1 LCRRLLAPA
10 ENVPSAAVDRLVQ
23 RTQGVPLLLV
33 ELVRGLKR
41 DGVVRKRMRGGTWFV
56 ATDELDNLPDSP
68 LIEWLAERE
77 LSTLPR
83 ELAAHARLVALL
95 GAEFGAEEVDGIVTQ
110 LDAEGMA
117 ADFPLD
123 AQVANRRLSGL
134 GLLVTTRAGAFR
146 FRHALVRD
154 AIARSMQ
161 AAQRER
167 IHAASARF
175 YRTTR
180 TLPDSRRVPL
190 LARHAAEAG
199 LREEA
204 AALYLQLAEEA
215 RDRHG
220 YLDAER
226 SYTSALSLLDAGD
239 RARRFLAL
247 GGRGNMRYRVGRYED
262 ALADM
267 AEARALARAGGDR
280 RAEAEIALDAATA
293 LDWMTDF
300 AGSRALVAEAAA
312 LTHDSPSRALQ
323 ARLLLGQGR
332 SLARAEKHA
341 EACTALQEAARL
353 AEEVGDAAYET
364 LIISL
369 VSLEHLLP
377 GIGRAAEAAEAAR
390 RALSLSRERG
400 DQLHL
405 IAALNNRRSLLVA
418 EKDVA
423 GAIEDQLSM
432 MRIGRE
438 VGMLLAE
445 YFGETNLC
453 ELLYQTGELDRA
465 AEHARRAVAIEER
478 HPEVASRGPVGM
490 LRLARIE
497 AYRGD
502 EAQARALL
510 RRIDDAIARA
520 GTEGRASGAFSP
532 SEKVLRDLV
541 DLASREASQEEWEA
555 LLARSARESLEQE
568 PIEVADVYG
577 AWALRRGK
585 QEQARRAFAEA
596 AARAAR
602 IPNIMDARVRRGLAA
617 TGAAST

>member
-1 LCRRLLAPA
+1 
-10 ENVPSAAVDRLVQ
+10 
-23 RTQGVPLLLV
+23 
-33 ELVRGLKR
+33 
-41 DGVVRKRMRGGTWFV
+41 
-56 ATDELDNLPDSP
+56 
-68 LIEWLAERE
+68 
-77 LSTLPR
+77 
-83 ELAAHARLVALL
+83 
-95 GAEFGAEEVDGIVTQ
+95 
-110 LDAEGMA
+110 
-117 ADFPLD
+117 
-123 AQVANRRLSGL
+123 
-134 GLLVTTRAGAFR
+134 
-146 FRHALVRD
+146 
-154 AIARSMQ
+154 
-161 AAQRER
+161 
-167 IHAASARF
+167 
-175 YRTTR
+175 
-180 TLPDSRRVPL
+180 
-190 LARHAAEAG
+190 
-199 LREEA
+199 
-204 AALYLQLAEEA
+204 
-215 RDRHG
+215 
-220 YLDAER
+220 
-226 SYTSALSLLDAGD
+226 
-239 RARRFLAL
+239 
-247 GGRGNMRYRVGRYED
+247 
-262 ALADM
+262 
-267 AEARALARAGGDR
+267 
-280 RAEAEIALDAATA
+280 
-293 LDWMTDF
+293 
-300 AGSRALVAEAAA
+300 
-312 LTHDSPSRALQ
+312 
-323 ARLLLGQGR
+323 
-332 SLARAEKHA
+332 
-341 EACTALQEAARL
+341 
-353 AEEVGDAAYET
+353 
-364 LIISL
+364 
-369 VSLEHLLP
+369 
-377 GIGRAAEAAEAAR
+377 
-390 RALSLSRERG
+390 
-400 DQLHL
+400 
-405 IAALNNRRSLLVA
+405 
-418 EKDVA
+418 
-423 GAIEDQLSM
+423 M